1 MPVGNAEG
9 GDRGAHRAALTVIW
23 RQALTKIKK
32 AASQTA
38 KMNPRAGA
46 RTHRRGNDAKDTTMT
61 IGRIC
66 NREVVSA
73 ARDTTVQAAAKLM
86 RHFHVGTVV
95 VVDIGDDSRVPVG
108 IVTDRDIVIEVCAVD
123 LNQNVITVGDIM
135 APELVTVREDEGLL
149 QTVEIMRYK
158 GVRRLPVVDKNGSLS
173 GIVSIDDLFETLTE
187 QMAEM
192 ARILGRE
199 REHEVENR
207 R

>member
-1 MPVGNAEG
+1 
-9 GDRGAHRAALTVIW
+9 
-23 RQALTKIKK
+23 
-32 AASQTA
+32 
-38 KMNPRAGA
+38 
-46 RTHRRGNDAKDTTMT
+46 MT
-61 IGRIC
+61 IGQIF

-95 VVDIGDDSRVPVG
+95 VVDATGDGRVPVG

-123 LNQNVITVGDIM
+123 LNPNVITVGDIM

-149 QTVEIMRYK
+149 QAVEIMRYK
-158 GVRRLPVVDKNGSLS
+158 GVRRLPVVDKNGNLA
-173 GIVSIDDLFETLTE
+173 GIVSIDDLLEALTE

-192 ARILGRE
+192 GRILGRE
-199 REHEVENR
+199 REHEVRNR